1 MLPFNKYLVKNT
13 DRFDPA
19 GFSFVNEEVV
29 AINAQTEYLPVLFK
43 PEIIV
48 SYLKDHCLQNNWIRG
63 NPGLTGIVISGSL
76 FTGHIELLFES
87 CRSNPGFRQDL
98 ESYLKE
104 GFTAKPVAA
113 NSDQA
118 S

>member
-19 GFSFVNEEVV
+19 GFSSVTEEVV
-29 AINAQTEYLPVLFK
+29 AINAQTGHLPVLFK
-43 PEIIV
+43 AEIIV
-48 SYLKDHCLQNNWIRG
+48 TYLKDHCLQNNWIKENR
-63 NPGLTGIVISGSL
+63 GLTELVISGSL

-87 CRSNPGFRQDL
+87 CRNNPGFRKDL

-104 GFTAKPVAA
+104 EFTAKTI
-113 NSDQA
+113 SLEQR
-118 S
+118 